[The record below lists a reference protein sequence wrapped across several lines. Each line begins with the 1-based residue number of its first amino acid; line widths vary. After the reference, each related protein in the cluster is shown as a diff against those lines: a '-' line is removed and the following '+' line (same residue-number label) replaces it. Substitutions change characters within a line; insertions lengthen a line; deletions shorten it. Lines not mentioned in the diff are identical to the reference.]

1 MLFPWLYDAS
11 LFPFRYQFFKS
22 SHHCVSASL
31 IFFFSSFP
39 LFPSLNFTVDSRHFW
54 IFSSL
59 GPTAWP
65 KAAQTPLEY
74 SRITFNPQL
83 LNADIVITCLFFR
96 FPPCFSQ
103 LSSFP
108 CLTFP
113 RKTIAKTEG
122 KGRGSFC
129 YLPISRRIL
138 TKLKLPAFKR
148 NVLYWKLNIWHLANL
163 KSQSFDSQKNTNSDN
178 HTIDYGNGSQNLN
191 SLPLLQ
197 WGPYNEVITMKQLP
211 VISNEAFSNF
221 YQGPFKYP
229 TEFPCI
235 NPECSWWITCAL
247 MEEIIYASH
256 VWRD

>member
-1 MLFPWLYDAS
+1 M
-11 LFPFRYQFFKS
+11 
-22 SHHCVSASL
+22 HHCFHSNTSFSGLL
-31 IFFFSSFP
+31 ITVYRQVLFFSFP
-39 LFPSLNFTVDSRHFW
+39 LFHYFPLWTSQWTPDISG
-54 IFSSL
+54 SSL
-59 GPTAWP
+59 PWGLPHDP
-65 KAAQTPLEY
+65 RQHRL
-74 SRITFNPQL
+74 L
-83 LNADIVITCLFFR
+83 LNIQGWHSTHNSWMQILSLPAIFFR

-197 WGPYNEVITMKQLP
+197 WRPYNEVITMKQLP

-256 VWRD
+256 VWCD